1 MRRARCR
8 KSRQVLTSTPDIG
21 GVYVSTVNSI
31 RVLRAIEDA
40 SLLGRATVITSDLF
54 PALGPFIESGRVAA
68 TMYQRPTMQGQ
79 LAFQTLYKF
88 LVDGVRPRAVI
99 RMAPHI
105 VMKSNLKL
113 FMDRL
118 ARHTAKGRPGRGEPE
133 GGKPPGPGDRLAPG
147 HSPAGVCGAITRA
160 TPVMAR
166 FSDSDGVLLSLQSS
180 RWRNWT
186 TPRSRTSSTV

>member
-1 MRRARCR
+1 
-8 KSRQVLTSTPDIG
+8 VLTSTPDIG

-31 RVLRAIEDA
+31 PVLRAIEDA
-40 SLLGRATVITSDLF
+40 GLFGRATVITSDLF

-68 TMYQRPTMQGQ
+68 TMYQHPSMQGQ

-99 RMAPHI
+99 RTAPHI

-133 GGKPPGPGDRLAPG
+133 GGKPPDPG
-147 HSPAGVCGAITRA
+147 
-160 TPVMAR
+160 
-166 FSDSDGVLLSLQSS
+166 
-180 RWRNWT
+180 
-186 TPRSRTSSTV
+186 TV